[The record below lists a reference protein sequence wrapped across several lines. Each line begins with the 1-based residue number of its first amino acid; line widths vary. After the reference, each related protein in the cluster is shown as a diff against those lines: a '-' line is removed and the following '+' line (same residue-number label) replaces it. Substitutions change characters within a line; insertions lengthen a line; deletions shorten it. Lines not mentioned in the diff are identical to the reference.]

1 MPSFIKIL
9 LKIHLSTYLFNPFP
23 NNRFWTLPIRKS
35 LQTTILIL
43 VEMAEN
49 SPKRRNWLL
58 RAISPIPTLF
68 SKELYCRHVKTRACL
83 GKG

>member
-49 SPKRRNWLL
+49 SPKRRNCLL